1 MSEEFTYRGKTL
13 EELQN
18 MSRQEFAELLN
29 SRGRRKLQRG
39 LREEEKKLL
48 DKLEEKDTVKTQLR
62 GMIILP
68 EMVGKTIKIY
78 NGQGYLDLEVE
89 PEMLGHYLGEFSKTR
104 KKVEHSAPG
113 LGATRS
119 SMHIPLK

>member
-1 MSEEFTYRGKTL
+1 MSDEFTYRGKTL

-18 MSRQEFAELLN
+18 MSRQEFAELLG
-29 SRGRRKLQRG
+29 SRGRRKLNRG

-48 DKLEEKDTVKTQLR
+48 DRLEDKDTVKTQLR

-89 PEMLGHYLGEFSKTR
+89 EEMLGHYLGEFSKTR
-104 KKVEHSAPG
+104 KRVEHSAPG